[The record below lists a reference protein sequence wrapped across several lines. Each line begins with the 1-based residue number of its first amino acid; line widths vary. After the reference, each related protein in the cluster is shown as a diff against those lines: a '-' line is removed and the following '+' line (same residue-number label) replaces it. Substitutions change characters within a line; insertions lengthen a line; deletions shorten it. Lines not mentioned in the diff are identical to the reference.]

1 MYRCC
6 YDSSSRNEFNQLVA
20 EEYVKLFNFQGDTL
34 DRALRKFVKQFTI
47 IGEAQDRERVLHFF
61 AARYLDCNPTTFT
74 SVGETKRACVSQR
87 HTASHSRSLDACH
100 MLTCAIM
107 LLNTDLHDP
116 VSTHSIKNFSGSRSL
131 FFIEFKA
138 AAACRVFALLSFA

>member
-1 MYRCC
+1 VNRENEIFNLQAIYFKNSKKKNLFFFNK
-6 YDSSSRNEFNQLVA
+6 YLYSNYYYYSRNDFNQLVA

-74 SVGETKRACVSQR
+74 SVG
-87 HTASHSRSLDACH
+87 L
-100 MLTCAIM
+100 
-107 LLNTDLHDP
+107 
-116 VSTHSIKNFSGSRSL
+116 
-131 FFIEFKA
+131 
-138 AAACRVFALLSFA
+138 

>member
-1 MYRCC
+1 MSFFCLTLWKSYCC
-6 YDSSSRNEFNQLVA
+6 FSHYYYSSSRNDFNQLVA

-74 SVGETKRACVSQR
+74 SVGQFYLICPKKVILIFCY
-87 HTASHSRSLDACH
+87 LDACH

-107 LLNTDLHDP
+107 LLNTDLHDT
-116 VSTHSIKNFSGSRSL
+116 VSRKMVCFST
-131 FFIEFKA
+131 FF
-138 AAACRVFALLSFA
+138 